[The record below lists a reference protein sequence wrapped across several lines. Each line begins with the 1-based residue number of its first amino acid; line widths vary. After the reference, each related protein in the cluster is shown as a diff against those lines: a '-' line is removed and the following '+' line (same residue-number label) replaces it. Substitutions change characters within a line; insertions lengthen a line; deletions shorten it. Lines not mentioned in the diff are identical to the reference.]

1 MKVTAREVADYLG
14 IDYVVASGLM
24 TALCD
29 KGLAK
34 HVENRKHPT
43 GKGKPTRVFE
53 VDQKITLEMFA
64 SSNSSVQVQEEV
76 QEKVQIEE
84 MEEAGAE

>member
-1 MKVTAREVADYLG
+1 MKITAREVAEHLG

-24 TALCD
+24 TALVE

-34 HVENRKHPT
+34 HTENRKHSS

-53 VDQKITLEMFA
+53 VDRVVSLELFPVPVTVA
-64 SSNSSVQVQEEV
+64 VEEV
-76 QEKVQIEE
+76 SVENDHIED
-84 MEEAGAE
+84 AA

>member
-1 MKVTAREVADYLG
+1 MKVTAREVADHLG

-34 HVENRKHPT
+34 HVENRKHAT

-53 VDQKITLEMFA
+53 VSQKITLELVA
-64 SSNSSVQVQEEV
+64 SAAAVSTVEDDGEV
-76 QEKVQIEE
+76 VT
-84 MEEAGAE
+84 